1 MTEIIQI
8 DSNTWSIEDGFV
20 RFFLL
25 VGEDKALMIDSGV
38 NSPDAAQIAKTITDK
53 PVILINTHG
62 DGDHTSGTAGFD
74 KIYIHEFDY
83 IDGDIA
89 TRFPETELVKVQ
101 DGDLIELGNRTLRLI
116 HIPGHTRGS
125 IAILDISTR
134 VLYSGDSVSKAH
146 IYMFGPKREPQSYAK
161 SLDKLISI
169 KDEYDYIYA
178 SHGDCK
184 LDGDYALLVKEMW
197 LKVCDNQFNFEEVD
211 LFGMKVKSYTT
222 DYCGFYLI

>member
-38 NSPDAAQIAKTITDK
+38 NSPDAAQIAKTLTDK
-53 PVILINTHG
+53 PVILLNTHG

-74 KIYIHEFDY
+74 KIYMHEFDY

-89 TRFPETELVKVQ
+89 TRFPETELVKVK
-101 DGDLIELGNRTLRLI
+101 DGDVIDLGNRTLKLI

-125 IAILDISTR
+125 IAILDISKR